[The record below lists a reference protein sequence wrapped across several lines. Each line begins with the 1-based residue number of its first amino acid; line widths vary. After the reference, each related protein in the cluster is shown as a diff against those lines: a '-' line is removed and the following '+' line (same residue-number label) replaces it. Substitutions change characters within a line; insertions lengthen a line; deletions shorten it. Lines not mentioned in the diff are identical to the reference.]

1 MSVVSNSYQAKCAWP
16 THSLLRSP
24 TRHRVVSHYS
34 RRNRRGINLKTNTHV
49 IHQAE
54 PKLNV
59 QQCVCEVA
67 NHCVISYRS
76 GRVSRAGIESNLSDT
91 EDATMPREKEASKR
105 KRVTKAAVRALGAAT
120 LTFGLAGGASASTT
134 PTANAPQKFNFTP
147 TQTITLSEE
156 EIADVSLATFHLFD
170 KENARGG
177 FVQEARGCGCG
188 GCRGCGC
195 RGCGCRGCRG
205 CGCRGCGG
213 FGFGFG
219 GCCGC

>member
-1 MSVVSNSYQAKCAWP
+1 MAH
-16 THSLLRSP
+16 HSLLRSP

-67 NHCVISYRS
+67 NHCVTSYRS

-134 PTANAPQKFNFTP
+134 PTAGVPQKFNFTP
-147 TQTITLSEE
+147 TQTITLNEE
-156 EIADVSLATFHLFD
+156 EMADVSLATFHLFD
-170 KENARGG
+170 KENNGSAL
-177 FVQEARGCGCG
+177 QQMARGCG
-188 GCRGCGC
+188 GCGC

-205 CGCRGCGG
+205 CGCRGCRGCGCGGCGG
-213 FGFGFG
+213 FGFGGF
-219 GCCGC
+219 CGC